1 MNEVKKFF
9 SNKIFGSYFAF
20 CFENEQVVNK
30 LKLKATYT
38 MCGIVGVFDLK
49 SDMATIMV
57 LRLWAASETDDLSSS
72 APVKEIGFPW
82 EALA

>member
-1 MNEVKKFF
+1 
-9 SNKIFGSYFAF
+9 
-20 CFENEQVVNK
+20 
-30 LKLKATYT
+30 
-38 MCGIVGVFDLK
+38 LK